1 MDYGAGCLSA
11 RLSLSVPQN
20 AFQGPQEYQL
30 VHLLQREMGSE
41 RLLWMFLLGPAECVA
56 IRKEDK
62 RTKRKSATQMFLFAV
77 TLLKQPRAPFSL
89 SK

>member
-1 MDYGAGCLSA
+1 MALA
-11 RLSLSVPQN
+11 
-20 AFQGPQEYQL
+20 AFQPASPCRSHKMPFRVPESTNWCI
-30 VHLLQREMGSE
+30 LLQREMGSE

-77 TLLKQPRAPFSL
+77 SLLKQPRAPFSL